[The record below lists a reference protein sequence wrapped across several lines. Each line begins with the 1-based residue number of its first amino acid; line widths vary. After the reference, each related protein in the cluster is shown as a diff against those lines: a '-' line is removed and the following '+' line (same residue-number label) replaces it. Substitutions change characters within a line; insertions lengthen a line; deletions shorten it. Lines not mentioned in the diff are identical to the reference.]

1 MRMASGRLTAAIST
15 ATMLL
20 TLFVVTVSVRAQE
33 DITQI
38 VYASIENSIR
48 GEFESILAQ
57 IMRENVA
64 QLPGG
69 IVKATELLKLITYNK
84 AALFAFCA
92 AETEKDQPQKS
103 NRIPS
108 AMNIVLTTCVEI
120 KFSELDKFV
129 KLVDYAGLFFPD
141 RVRRCGEQARLV
153 ERERMLPPYG
163 FLHHV
168 EPMLYDFSSYNK
180 CLMTSE

>member
-84 AALFAFCA
+84 ASLFAFCA
-92 AETEKDQPQKS
+92 AETEKDQPQRS

-141 RVRRCGEQARLV
+141 RVRRCGEQARLA
-153 ERERMLPPYG
+153 ERERALPPYE
-163 FLHHV
+163 FLQLFQ
-168 EPMLYDFSSYNK
+168 PRLYDFSSYNK
-180 CLMTSE
+180 CLMTPE

>member
-1 MRMASGRLTAAIST
+1 MASGRLTAAIST

-20 TLFVVTVSVRAQE
+20 TFFAFTVSARAQE
-33 DITQI
+33 DMAQI

-57 IMRENVA
+57 ILRENVA

-92 AETEKDQPQKS
+92 AETEKDQPQRS

-120 KFSELDKFV
+120 KFSEMDKFV
-129 KLVDYAGLFFPD
+129 KFVDYAGLFFPD
-141 RVRRCGEQARLV
+141 RVRRCGEQARLA
-153 ERERMLPPYG
+153 ERERVLPPYG
-163 FLHHV
+163 FLQLFQ
-168 EPMLYDFSSYNK
+168 PKLYDFASYNK

>member
-1 MRMASGRLTAAIST
+1 MRMVSGRLTAAIST

-20 TLFVVTVSVRAQE
+20 TLFSVVVSTRAQE
-33 DITQI
+33 HITQT

-48 GEFESILAQ
+48 EEFESILAQ
-57 IMRENVA
+57 VMREDVA

-84 AALFAFCA
+84 AALFTFCA
-92 AETEKDQPQKS
+92 AETEKDQPQRS

-120 KFSELDKFV
+120 KFSEMDKFV
-129 KLVDYAGLFFPD
+129 KFVDYAGLFFPD
-141 RVRRCGEQARLV
+141 RIQRCGEQARLT
-153 ERERMLPPYG
+153 ERERVLPPYG
-163 FLHHV
+163 FLQLV
-168 EPMLYDFSSYNK
+168 QPRLYDFSSYNK